1 MDVTTVLALDVAATR
16 RLALLDR
23 VGLRRRLHTPATSL
37 AGLDEGV
44 RHLLGDHDGHV
55 EAVVVVHGLRMRA
68 LGQLFERG
76 CDLEVTVGSG
86 ERNERGLQHVKFPPV
101 KYFGQNGPPI
111 VEKPL

>member
-1 MDVTTVLALDVAATR
+1 
-16 RLALLDR
+16 
-23 VGLRRRLHTPATSL
+23 
-37 AGLDEGV
+37 
-44 RHLLGDHDGHV
+44 
-55 EAVVVVHGLRMRA
+55 MRA